1 MKTSEQVLYDF
12 LEKREEQIRQLR
24 LALRDCMDYVDVDN
38 LTMQTKYEAWL
49 KALNEGKEEE

>member
-49 KALNEGKEEE
+49 KVLNEGKEEE